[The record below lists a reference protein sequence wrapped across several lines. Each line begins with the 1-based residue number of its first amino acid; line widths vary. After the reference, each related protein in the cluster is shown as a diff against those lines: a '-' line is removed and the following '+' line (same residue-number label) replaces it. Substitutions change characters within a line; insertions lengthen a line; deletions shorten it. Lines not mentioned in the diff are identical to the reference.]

1 MEYFRPIFVID
12 KKEAEN
18 IADPSES
25 QISQSQPKR
34 KSDSHLYRVNIQIS
48 DLQHAKIVRAS
59 SLDDEKHGSENPF

>member
-12 KKEAEN
+12 RKETEN
-18 IADPSES
+18 IADPSDS

-34 KSDSHLYRVNIQIS
+34 KSDSHLYPVNLQIG
-48 DLQHAKIVRAS
+48 DLQHKKVVRAS